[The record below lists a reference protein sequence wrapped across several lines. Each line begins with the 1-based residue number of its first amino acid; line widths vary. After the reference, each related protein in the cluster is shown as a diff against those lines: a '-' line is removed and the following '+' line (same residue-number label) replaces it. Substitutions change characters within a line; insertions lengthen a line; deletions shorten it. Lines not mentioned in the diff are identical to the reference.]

1 MLLWEI
7 IKNVTPLP
15 FEWLDDTHARFNSGD
30 FNYGLIFETKVIKLP
45 GEILSVTNIVFGTLH
60 TDNGLF
66 SINDLNLSLTNSGN
80 IRTIFG
86 TLAAAVVANKPKT
99 NLVVIGAGDNV
110 REKRS
115 HLYSM
120 VISDILSEFKEYS
133 DIYDVTDSNG
143 NKLCVMANK
152 KLSNK
157 TQIELAKLIGLDKL
171 IEGPV

>member
-7 IKNVTPLP
+7 IKNVKPLP
-15 FEWLDDTHARFNSGD
+15 FEWLDNEHARFNSGN
-30 FNYGLIFETKVIKLP
+30 FNYGLIFENKIIKLP
-45 GEILSVTNIVFGTLH
+45 EETLSVTNIVFGTLN

-66 SINDLNLSLTNSGN
+66 SINDLNLGLTNSGN

-86 TLAAAVVANKPKT
+86 TLAAAVVANKPKS
-99 NLVVIGAGDNV
+99 NLIVIGAGDNV

-115 HLYSM
+115 HLYSL

-143 NKLCVMANK
+143 NKLCVISNK

-157 TQIELAKLIGLDKL
+157 IQTDLSKLIGFDKL
-171 IEGPV
+171 IEGE